1 MKREELV
8 QSAVES
14 AANIGGQVG
23 AVGRRSYR
31 RGTGLAEGELGS
43 EARRPGDRG
52 HADPG
57 SHGAVHPGPT
67 ADGTRGRSA
76 SLGRRGIS
84 HTTATAP
91 AFVIPRRRV
100 APRVQ
105 RQYKVQ
111 QGAIAPWAG
120 AIRKR
125 MERIAPGDPDG
136 LTDWV
141 GLIGLPPPPV
151 EVPVA
156 PVAPWSS
163 PLANLASRLV
173 TLVSPLRGDT

>member
-1 MKREELV
+1 MGGVARAAGSGRPPGGSRDPPAASPLRLLARIHSCCLAQREELV

-100 APRVQ
+100 APHVQ
-105 RQYKVQ
+105 RQYN
-111 QGAIAPWAG
+111 
-120 AIRKR
+120 
-125 MERIAPGDPDG
+125 
-136 LTDWV
+136 
-141 GLIGLPPPPV
+141 V